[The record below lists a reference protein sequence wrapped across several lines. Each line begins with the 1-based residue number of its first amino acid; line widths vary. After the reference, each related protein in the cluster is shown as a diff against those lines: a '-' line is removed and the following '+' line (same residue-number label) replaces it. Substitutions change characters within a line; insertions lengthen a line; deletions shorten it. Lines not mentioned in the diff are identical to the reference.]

1 MQPPAGD
8 GSLQWSAVTEEM
20 GLAHNIVNRLR
31 P

>member
-1 MQPPAGD
+1 MQPSARD
-8 GSLQWSAVTEEM
+8 GGLQWSADTEQM